1 MSNNY
6 IFQISNEIEVWKSKI
21 HKKNSLFSRSAKQ
34 IQNKINN
41 KIPEEYHAKISG
53 IIKNFCGACLSGS
66 KYISNE
72 KLDPNR
78 TLEQSDKLLDEKLS
92 YYKKIAVAE
101 GAGTGAAGLLIGLA
115 DFPLLLGLK
124 LKFMYDIAII
134 YGYDVNNLKER
145 QFLLHIF
152 LLTYSSSETKV
163 SLFKKINSWDILTEA
178 ERSIDWDTFQ
188 KEYRDSIDLIK
199 MLQLVPGIGAAVGA
213 YANYTLLEKLGE
225 TSKNCYRIRK
235 LNQNNIINQNANS

>member
-1 MSNNY
+1 MKSGY
-6 IFQISNEIEVWKSKI
+6 LLDITNEIEMWKSKI
-21 HKKNSLFSRSAKQ
+21 YKKNSLFSRSAKHL
-34 IQNKINN
+34 QNKINS
-41 KIPEEYHAKISG
+41 KIPENYHAKISG
-53 IIKNFCGACLSGS
+53 IIKNFCEACLSGS

-72 KLDPNR
+72 KLEPNR
-78 TLEQSDKLLDEKLS
+78 TIEQADKLLNDKLS

-134 YGYDVNNLKER
+134 YGYDVNQLKER

-152 LLTYSSSETKV
+152 LLTYSSSETKI
-163 SLFKKINSWDILTEA
+163 SLLKKIDRWDELTES
-178 ERSIDWDTFQ
+178 ERTIDWDIFQ

-235 LNQNNIINQNANS
+235 LNEKSKQL